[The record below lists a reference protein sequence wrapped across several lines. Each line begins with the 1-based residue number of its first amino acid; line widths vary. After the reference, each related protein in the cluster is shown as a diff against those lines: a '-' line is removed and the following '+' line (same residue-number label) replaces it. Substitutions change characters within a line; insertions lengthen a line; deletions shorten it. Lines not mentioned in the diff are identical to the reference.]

1 MASVLNTNIASLSA
15 QRFLSSAQNKLST
28 SFERLSSGSRI
39 NRAQDDAAGMG
50 ITQQLTASIAATSVS
65 SRNAND
71 AIGVIQTA
79 EGALAEISTMLQR
92 FKELATQGANDA
104 LSTTQRKFLSVEMGE
119 LRDEIEGIAARTT
132 FNGTSLLKN
141 TDGATLTFQ
150 TGADVDDTFTVKS
163 VNILSN
169 STLFGSLGNILGSN
183 NSAYIDNTGRGV
195 LDERSDFANMS
206 DTIDAAID
214 EVATWR
220 AALGSKINRLNHNIA
235 NLSALYENLSA
246 ARSRVN
252 DTDYA
257 NETAQLTKTQILQ
270 QAATAMLSQAN
281 AQPNVVLALLK

>member
-15 QRFLSSAQNKLST
+15 QRFLSSAQNKLSV

-119 LRDEIEGIAARTT
+119 LRDEIEGIAERTT

-141 TDGATLTFQ
+141 TDNATLTFQ
-150 TGADVDDTFTVKS
+150 TGADVDDTFTVNS

-169 STLFGSLGNILGSN
+169 STLFGSLQSILGSN
-183 NSAYIDNTGRGV
+183 N
-195 LDERSDFANMS
+195 
-206 DTIDAAID
+206 
-214 EVATWR
+214 
-220 AALGSKINRLNHNIA
+220 GSRC
-235 NLSALYENLSA
+235 
-246 ARSRVN
+246 VG
-252 DTDYA
+252 
-257 NETAQLTKTQILQ
+257 
-270 QAATAMLSQAN
+270 
-281 AQPNVVLALLK
+281 